1 MHLKHASMPCSPP
14 LKRIKPM
21 KHLKQLFRI
30 IKINRVLT
38 YYQIDK
44 MVLTDTK
51 YAWLIWFNMLLPWN
65 WRDKSSA
72 NRGENIRLA
81 LEELGPIFIKL
92 GQALST
98 RKDLLPPDISVELI
112 KLQDD
117 CPPFD
122 AEHSRQL
129 VEDALKRPI
138 HEAFAE
144 FDTTPIASASIA
156 QVHGAKLHTGTDVVV
171 KVVRPGI
178 KPIIEQD
185 VAIMFMLARLF
196 EAAVK
201 IAKRLHPVE
210 VVAEFEKTILDELD
224 MIREAANAAQL
235 RRNFNGSSL
244 LYVPEIYW
252 SHTTEHVMT
261 MERIYGIRI
270 SETNKLIEAGIS
282 LTELSAKGV
291 VIFFTQ
297 VFKHNFFHADM
308 HPGNIFVL
316 PDGRY
321 AAIDFGI
328 MGTLDP
334 EDQRYL
340 AENFL
345 AFFNRDYLRVA
356 ELHIESEWV
365 PRDTRVNELES
376 AIRSVCEPIWDR
388 PLKDI
393 SFGLVLMRLFQ
404 TARRFGME
412 VQPQLVLLQKT
423 LLNIEGL
430 GRQLDDELDLWDT
443 AKPFLEEWMHDRMGP
458 KGLARN
464 IKNNLPFWT
473 EHAPQIPGLLHTSLT
488 KLAHADFSGQA
499 QHIALLEKQI
509 AQQNRAQRNRTIG
522 ILLIILAL
530 LPELIHQNWI
540 DKDILQ
546 PILMILG
553 GWLIIRK

>member
-1 MHLKHASMPCSPP
+1 MKP
-14 LKRIKPM
+14 IK
-21 KHLKQLFRI
+21 QFFRM

-44 MVLTDTK
+44 MVLTETK
-51 YAWLIWFNMLLPWN
+51 YSWLIWLNLIFPWN
-65 WRDKSSA
+65 WRKKSVA
-72 NRGENIRLA
+72 GRGEQIRLA

-98 RKDLLPPDISVELI
+98 RKDLLPHDISIELV

-122 AEHSRQL
+122 EVHSKQL
-129 VEDALKRPI
+129 IEEGLKQTVE
-138 HEAFAE
+138 EAFAE
-144 FDTTPIASASIA
+144 FDPIPMASASIA
-156 QVHGAKLHTGTDVVV
+156 QVHAATLHTGTKVIV
-171 KVVRPGI
+171 KVVRPDI

-185 VAIMFMLARLF
+185 VAIMFGLAKLF
-196 EAAVK
+196 EAAVQ

-224 MIREAANAAQL
+224 MMREAANATQL
-235 RRNFNGSSL
+235 RRNFEDSDL

-252 SHTTEHVMT
+252 SHTSQSVMT

-270 SETNKLIEAGIS
+270 SETEKLIEAGID
-282 LTELSAKGV
+282 LTDLSAKGV

-328 MGTLDP
+328 MGTLAPD
-334 EDQRYL
+334 DQRYL

-345 AFFNRDYLRVA
+345 AFFNRDYLRVS

-365 PRDTRVNELES
+365 PKGTRVNEFES

-443 AKPFLEEWMHDRMGP
+443 AKPFLEDWMQERVGP
-458 KGLARN
+458 KGLVKN
-464 IKNNLPFWT
+464 IKANLPFWI
-473 EHAPQIPGLLHTSLT
+473 EQAPELPGLLHASLN
-488 KLAHADFSGQA
+488 KLAHIDIHQQSDQ
-499 QHIALLEKQI
+499 IARLEKQI
-509 AQQNRAQRNRTIG
+509 EAQTTAQRNRTIG
-522 ILLIILAL
+522 VLIILFAL
-530 LPELIHQNWI
+530 LPGLVNQEWI
-540 DKDILQ
+540 NESWLQ
-546 PILMILG
+546 VVLVVFG
-553 GWLIIRK
+553 AYFIIKK

>member
-1 MHLKHASMPCSPP
+1 M
-14 LKRIKPM
+14 KR
-21 KHLKQLFRI
+21 LKQFFRI

-51 YAWLIWFNMLLPWN
+51 YAWLIWFNMIAPWN
-65 WRDKSSA
+65 WRSKSEGT
-72 NRGENIRLA
+72 RGERIRLA

-98 RKDLLPPDISVELI
+98 RKDLLPQDISVELI

-122 AEHSRQL
+122 AEHSKQL
-129 VEDALKRPI
+129 VEEGLGKTVE
-138 HEAFAE
+138 EAFAK
-144 FDTTPIASASIA
+144 FDTEPMASASIA
-156 QVHGAKLHTGTDVVV
+156 QVHAATLHTGTDVIV
-171 KVVRPGI
+171 KVVRPDI
-178 KPIIEQD
+178 LPVIEQD
-185 VAIMFMLARLF
+185 VAIMYGLARLL

-201 IAKRLHPVE
+201 IAKRLHPVD

-224 MIREAANAAQL
+224 MVREAANATQL
-235 RRNFNGSSL
+235 KRNFQDSDL

-252 SHTTEHVMT
+252 SHTSERVMT

-270 SETNKLIEAGIS
+270 SETEKLMEAGIS
-282 LTELSAKGV
+282 LTDLSAKGV

-345 AFFNRDYLRVA
+345 AFFNRDYLRVS

-430 GRQLDDELDLWDT
+430 GRQMDDELDLWDT
-443 AKPFLEEWMHDRMGP
+443 AKPFLEDWMHDRMGP
-458 KGLARN
+458 KGFVRN
-464 IKNNLPFWT
+464 VKGNLPFWM
-473 EHAPQIPGLLHTSLT
+473 EQAPKMPGLLHASLT
-488 KLAHADFSGQA
+488 KLAHADFNSQSKQMA
-499 QHIALLEKQI
+499 RLEQQI
-509 AQQNRAQRNRTIG
+509 AEQTRAQRHRTIG
-522 ILLIILAL
+522 LLIIAFAL
-530 LPELIHQNWI
+530 LPGLLNQEWLNESPLQLVLIVI
-540 DKDILQ
+540 
-546 PILMILG
+546 G

>member
-1 MHLKHASMPCSPP
+1 
-14 LKRIKPM
+14 M
-21 KHLKQLFRI
+21 KAIKQLRRL
-30 IKINRVLT
+30 IKINRVLSH
-38 YYQIDK
+38 YEIDK
-44 MVLTDTK
+44 MVLSGSK
-51 YAWLIWFNMLLPWN
+51 FAWLVWFNKLFPWN
-65 WRDKSSA
+65 WKTPSKLS
-72 NRGENIRLA
+72 RGERIRLA

-98 RKDLLPPDISVELI
+98 RKDLLPYDIAIELA

-122 AEHSRQL
+122 EQHSLQL
-129 VEDALKRPI
+129 IEKALQKPVG
-138 HEAFAE
+138 EAFSE
-144 FDTTPIASASIA
+144 FDPMPMASASIA
-156 QVHGAKLHTGTDVVV
+156 QVHAAKLHDGTEVVV
-171 KVVRPGI
+171 KVVRPDI
-178 KPIIEQD
+178 KPVIEQD
-185 VAIMFMLARLF
+185 VAIMYILASLF
-196 EAAVK
+196 EKAVK

-224 MIREAANAAQL
+224 MIREASNAAQL
-235 RRNFNGSSL
+235 KRNFEDSDL

-252 SHTTEHVMT
+252 SHTAENVMT

-270 SETNKLIEAGIS
+270 SETEKLIEAGVD
-282 LTELSAKGV
+282 LKDLSAKGV
-291 VIFFTQ
+291 IIFFTQ

-328 MGTLDP
+328 MGTLTP

-345 AFFNRDYLRVA
+345 AFFNRDYLRVS

-365 PRDTRVNELES
+365 PSDTRVNELEA

-388 PLKDI
+388 PLKEI

-412 VQPQLVLLQKT
+412 IQPQLVLLQKT

-443 AKPFLEEWMHDRMGP
+443 AKPFLEDWMQERVGP
-458 KGLARN
+458 KGLVKN
-464 IKNNLPFWT
+464 IKANLPFWM
-473 EHAPQIPGLLHTSLT
+473 EQAPTLPGLLHTTLN
-488 KLAHADFSGQA
+488 KLAHQGVGLQSEQL
-499 QHIALLEKQI
+499 QKIERELEKQNR
-509 AQQNRAQRNRTIG
+509 QNRNRWIAVALAAAPFLAASQNMPLDQNVTLAIW
-522 ILLIILAL
+522 LLAVWF
-530 LPELIHQNWI
+530 LI
-540 DKDILQ
+540 K
-546 PILMILG
+546 
-553 GWLIIRK
+553 K

>member
-1 MHLKHASMPCSPP
+1 
-14 LKRIKPM
+14 M
-21 KHLKQLFRI
+21 KFLKQLFRI
-30 IKINRVLT
+30 IKINKVLT
-38 YYQIDK
+38 HYQIDK
-44 MVLTDTK
+44 MVLSGTK
-51 YAWLIWFNMLLPWN
+51 YSWLMLFNRLFPWN
-65 WRDKSSA
+65 WTARSKAS
-72 NRGENIRLA
+72 RGERIRLA

-98 RKDLLPPDISVELI
+98 RKDLFPHDISIELA

-122 AEHSRQL
+122 EVLSQQII
-129 VEDALKRPI
+129 EIALKQPVE
-138 HEAFAE
+138 EAFAK
-144 FDTTPIASASIA
+144 FDPVPMASASIA
-156 QVHGAKLHTGTDVVV
+156 QVHAATLHSGTDVVV
-171 KVVRPGI
+171 KVVRPDI

-185 VAIMFMLARLF
+185 VAIMYSLAKLL

-201 IAKRLHPVE
+201 ESRRLHPVE
-210 VVAEFEKTILDELD
+210 VVSEFEKTILDELD
-224 MIREAANAAQL
+224 MMREAANATQL
-235 RRNFNGSSL
+235 RRNFEVSEL

-252 SHTTEHVMT
+252 SHTNDNVMT
-261 MERIYGIRI
+261 MERIYGTRI
-270 SETNKLIEAGIS
+270 SDLDEIQEQGID
-282 LTELSAKGV
+282 LTDLSSKGV
-291 VIFFTQ
+291 TIFFTQ

-328 MGTLDP
+328 MGTLTP

-365 PRDTRVNELES
+365 PSDTRVNELES
-376 AIRSVCEPIWDR
+376 AIRAVCEPIWDR
-388 PLKDI
+388 PLKEI
-393 SFGLVLMRLFQ
+393 SFGLFLMRLFQ

-443 AKPFLEEWMHDRMGP
+443 AKPFLEGWMKDRVGP
-458 KGLARN
+458 KSITKS
-464 IKNNLPFWT
+464 IKANLPFWI
-473 EHAPQIPGLLHTSLT
+473 EQAPHIPGLLHGALT
-488 KLAHADFSGQA
+488 KIAHQGVNMQSTQLAELQQEIRKQNA
-499 QHIALLEKQI
+499 Q
-509 AQQNRAQRNRTIG
+509 QRNRGIG
-522 ILLIILAL
+522 FGLILLGLFMPFELHYQLWSEMTLIVVGTYFL
-530 LPELIHQNWI
+530 LKKH
-540 DKDILQ
+540 
-546 PILMILG
+546 
-553 GWLIIRK
+553 